1 MPELEAELKLL
12 ENPGAEPGPESG
24 PESEPRPVAAQVEAP
39 VSEKLAEP
47 APLPVSEVAGTP
59 EDAASREQPVSPEES
74 LRIEVEPVAAMKE
87 SVSEAPREAEPSAEP
102 ETHMSLKQLVSAL
115 ESDETGAVTIA
126 ALEEPASEGSRE
138 PEPLPDPEQAATP
151 EEPEGPAELDLLKAE
166 RDKLLDRLARLQA
179 DFENARK
186 RAERERAA
194 DRDYATGS
202 VVEKFLPVVDNFE
215 LALKSSGTA
224 EQLRSGVELIV
235 KQMEDALRQLQVTP
249 IPALGAEFDPRYHEA
264 LGSVE
269 RLDLP
274 DQHVAEEIRRGYKL
288 RDKLLRPALVR
299 VASNPKQTN
308 E

>member
-1 MPELEAELKLL
+1 
-12 ENPGAEPGPESG
+12 
-24 PESEPRPVAAQVEAP
+24 
-39 VSEKLAEP
+39 
-47 APLPVSEVAGTP
+47 
-59 EDAASREQPVSPEES
+59 
-74 LRIEVEPVAAMKE
+74 
-87 SVSEAPREAEPSAEP
+87 
-102 ETHMSLKQLVSAL
+102 MSLKQLVSAL

-126 ALEEPASEGSRE
+126 ALEEPASEESRE

-186 RAERERAA
+186 RAERDRAA
-194 DRDYATGS
+194 DRDYAIGS

-215 LALKSSGTA
+215 LAL
-224 EQLRSGVELIV
+224 EILRHRRAVAFRRRVDCETDGRCPAPVACDADSRPGRGV
-235 KQMEDALRQLQVTP
+235 R
-249 IPALGAEFDPRYHEA
+249 PRYHEA

-299 VASNPKQTN
+299 VASNPKQTS